1 MSFFVS
7 ETLINTSMTTS
18 TSPLNRQPTK
28 LDYSSPTQFRFL
40 INQLPKVQYFTVAAN
55 IPGITLGE
63 GVFNTPLKDIPLL
76 GDKLTY
82 EDLTI
87 TFIVDEN
94 LENYIEMHT
103 WLTAIGFPKD
113 RSQFREFRSETSNVK
128 TSTRGE
134 SKDIGDVKAST
145 PELSMTS
152 DAVMTILTNKNNPV
166 VECRFADV
174 FPTSLSGLT
183 YSQNQTDV
191 EYLTAEVNFKYQ
203 IYEIVTL

>member
-1 MSFFVS
+1 
-7 ETLINTSMTTS
+7 MTTE
-18 TSPLNRQPTK
+18 TSPLNRQPTA

-40 INQLPKVQYFTVAAN
+40 INQLPKVQYFTTEAN

-63 GVFNTPLKDIPLL
+63 GQFNTPLKDIELL

-103 WLTAIGFPKD
+103 WLTGIGFPKD
-113 RSQFREFRSETSNVK
+113 RSQFREFRSVTSNMS
-128 TSTRGE
+128 TRTRGE
-134 SKDIGDVKAST
+134 SKDIGDVRAST
-145 PELSMTS
+145 PELAMTS
-152 DAVMTILTNKNNPV
+152 DSVLTILTNKNNPV
-166 VECRFADV
+166 VECRFRDV

-191 EYLTAEVNFKYQ
+191 EYLTAAVTFKYT

>member
-1 MSFFVS
+1 
-7 ETLINTSMTTS
+7 MTTE
-18 TSPLNRQPTK
+18 TSPLNRQPTA

-40 INQLPKVQYFTVAAN
+40 INQLPKVQYFTTEAN

-63 GVFNTPLKDIPLL
+63 GTYNTPLKDLPLL

-82 EDLTI
+82 DDLTI

-103 WLTAIGFPKD
+103 WLTGIGFPKD
-113 RSQFREFRSETSNVK
+113 RKQFSEFRGITSNMSVK
-128 TSTRGE
+128 TRGE
-134 SKDIGDVKAST
+134 SNDIGDVRAST
-145 PELSMTS
+145 PELAMTS
-152 DAVMTILTNKNNPV
+152 DSVLTILTNKNNPV

-191 EYLTAEVNFKYQ
+191 EYLTATVNFKYKL
-203 IYEIVTL
+203 YEIITL

>member
-1 MSFFVS
+1 MA
-7 ETLINTSMTTS
+7 NTI
-18 TSPLNRQPTK
+18 NRQPTV

-40 INQLPKVQYFTVAAN
+40 INQLPKVQYFTTEAN
-55 IPGITLGE
+55 IPGITLDEMEFG
-63 GVFNTPLKDIPLL
+63 TPLKNIPLM
-76 GDKLTY
+76 GTKLTY
-82 EDLTI
+82 DDLAI

-113 RSQFREFRSETSNVK
+113 RKQFADFRSTTSN
-128 TSTRGE
+128 TPTIQRGE
-134 SKDIGDVKAST
+134 SKDIGDVRAST

-152 DAVMTILTNKNNPV
+152 DAIMTILTNKNNPV
-166 VECRFADV
+166 VECRFRDV
-174 FPTSLSGLT
+174 FPTSLSGLD

-191 EYLTAEVNFKYQ
+191 EYLTATVNFKYQ

>member
-1 MSFFVS
+1 MA
-7 ETLINTSMTTS
+7 TI
-18 TSPLNRQPTK
+18 TSPLSRQPTA

-40 INQLPKVQYFTVAAN
+40 INQLPKVQYFTTEGN
-55 IPGITLGE
+55 IPSITLDELELG
-63 GVFNTPLKDIPLL
+63 TPLKNIPLM
-76 GDKLTY
+76 GSKLEY
-82 EDLTI
+82 EDLSI

-94 LENYIEMHT
+94 LENYIEIHT

-113 RSQFREFRSETSNVK
+113 KSQFTDFRSKTSNVK
-128 TSTRGE
+128 TSSRGE
-134 SKDIGDVKAST
+134 SKDIGDVRAST
-145 PELSMTS
+145 PELAMYS
-152 DAVMTILTNKNNPV
+152 DATMTILTNKNNPI

-191 EYLTAEVNFKYQ
+191 EYLTATVTFKYK

>member
-1 MSFFVS
+1 
-7 ETLINTSMTTS
+7 MTTE
-18 TSPLNRQPTK
+18 TSPLNRQPTA

-40 INQLPKVQYFTVAAN
+40 INQLPKVQYFTTEAN

-63 GVFNTPLKDIPLL
+63 GTYNTPLKDLPLL

-82 EDLTI
+82 DDLTI

-113 RSQFREFRSETSNVK
+113 RKQFSDFRSTTSNTK

-134 SKDIGDVKAST
+134 SKDIGDVKAAT
-145 PELSMTS
+145 PETSMTS
-152 DAVMTILTNKNNPV
+152 DAVLTILTNKNNPV
-166 VECRFADV
+166 VECRFANV
-174 FPTSLSGLT
+174 FPTSLSGLS

-191 EYLTAEVNFKYQ
+191 EYLTATVNFKYT
-203 IYEIVTL
+203 IYEIITL

>member
-1 MSFFVS
+1 
-7 ETLINTSMTTS
+7 MTTE
-18 TSPLNRQPTK
+18 TSPLNRQPTA

-40 INQLPKVQYFTVAAN
+40 INQLPKVQYFTTEAN

-63 GVFNTPLKDIPLL
+63 GTFATPLKDLPLL

-82 EDLTI
+82 DDLTI

-103 WLTAIGFPKD
+103 WLTGIGFPKD
-113 RSQFREFRSETSNVK
+113 RSQFKDFRSTTSNMS
-128 TSTRGE
+128 TTTRGE
-134 SKDIGDVKAST
+134 SKDIGDVRAST
-145 PELSMTS
+145 PELAMTS
-152 DAVMTILTNKNNPV
+152 DSVMTILTNKNNPV
-166 VECRFADV
+166 VECRFKDV

-191 EYLTAEVNFKYQ
+191 DYLTATVNFKYK
-203 IYEIVTL
+203 IYEIITL

>member
-1 MSFFVS
+1 
-7 ETLINTSMTTS
+7 MTTE
-18 TSPLNRQPTK
+18 TSPLNRQPTA

-40 INQLPKVQYFTVAAN
+40 INQLPKVQYFTTEAN

-63 GVFNTPLKDIPLL
+63 GQFNTPLKDIELL

-103 WLTAIGFPKD
+103 WLTGIGFPKD
-113 RSQFREFRSETSNVK
+113 RKQFRDFRSTTSNTK

-145 PELSMTS
+145 PELAMAS
-152 DAVMTILTNKNNPV
+152 DAVLTILTNKNNPV

-191 EYLTAEVNFKYQ
+191 EYLTATVNFKYK
-203 IYEIVTL
+203 IYEIITL

>member
-1 MSFFVS
+1 
-7 ETLINTSMTTS
+7 MTTE
-18 TSPLNRQPTK
+18 TSPLNRQPTA

-40 INQLPKVQYFTVAAN
+40 INQLPKVQYFTTEAN

-63 GVFNTPLKDIPLL
+63 GTYNTPLKDLPLL

-82 EDLTI
+82 DDLTI

-103 WLTAIGFPKD
+103 WLTGIGFPKD
-113 RSQFREFRSETSNVK
+113 RKQFSEFRSATSNMSVK
-128 TSTRGE
+128 TRGE
-134 SKDIGDVKAST
+134 SNDIGDVRAST
-145 PELSMTS
+145 PELAMTS
-152 DAVMTILTNKNNPV
+152 DSVMTILTNKNNPV
-166 VECRFADV
+166 VECRFKDV

-191 EYLTAEVNFKYQ
+191 DYLTATVNFKYK
-203 IYEIVTL
+203 IYEIITI

>member
-94 LENYIEMHT
+94 LENYVEMHT
-103 WLTAIGFPKD
+103 WLTSIGFPND
-113 RSQFREFRSETSNVK
+113 RSQFANFRSATSNVA
-128 TSTRGE
+128 TNTRGE

-145 PELSMTS
+145 PERAMYS

-191 EYLTAEVNFKYQ
+191 DYLTATVSFKYQ

>member
-1 MSFFVS
+1 MAT
-7 ETLINTSMTTS
+7 ETTFS
-18 TSPLNRQPTK
+18 RQPTK

-40 INQLPKVQYFTVAAN
+40 INQLPKVEYFTTEAN

-63 GVFNTPLKDIPLL
+63 GQFNTPFKDIELL

-82 EDLTI
+82 EDLAI
-87 TFIVDEN
+87 SFIVDEN
-94 LENYIEMHT
+94 LENYIEIHT
-103 WLTAIGFPKD
+103 WLTAIGFPSD
-113 RSQFREFRSETSNVK
+113 RKQFSDFRSTTSNTK

-134 SKDIGDVKAST
+134 SKDIGKVGATT
-145 PELSMTS
+145 PEISMTS
-152 DAVMTILTNKNNPV
+152 DAVLTILTNKNNPV

-191 EYLTAEVNFKYQ
+191 EYLTATVNFKYK
-203 IYEIVTL
+203 IYEIHTL

>member
-1 MSFFVS
+1 
-7 ETLINTSMTTS
+7 MTTE
-18 TSPLNRQPTK
+18 TSPLNRQPTA

-40 INQLPKVQYFTVAAN
+40 INQLPKVQYFTTEAN

-63 GVFNTPLKDIPLL
+63 GTYATPLKDLPLL

-82 EDLTI
+82 DDLTI

-103 WLTAIGFPKD
+103 WLTGIGFPKD
-113 RSQFREFRSETSNVK
+113 RKQFSEFRSVTSNMS
-128 TSTRGE
+128 TTTRGE

-145 PELSMTS
+145 PELAMTS

-183 YSQNQTDV
+183 YSQNQTYV
-191 EYLTAEVNFKYQ
+191 EYLTADVNFKYQ
-203 IYEIVTL
+203 IYEIKTL

>member
-1 MSFFVS
+1 
-7 ETLINTSMTTS
+7 MTTE
-18 TSPLNRQPTK
+18 TSPLNRQPTA

-40 INQLPKVQYFTVAAN
+40 INQLPKVQYFTTEAN

-63 GVFNTPLKDIPLL
+63 GQLNTPLKDIPLL

-82 EDLTI
+82 EDLSI

-103 WLTAIGFPKD
+103 WLTGIGFPKD
-113 RSQFREFRSETSNVK
+113 RSQFSTFRSTTSNVK
-128 TSTRGE
+128 TSTRGV
-134 SKDIGDVKAST
+134 SKDIGDVRAST
-145 PELSMTS
+145 PELAMFS
-152 DAVMTILTNKNNPV
+152 DATMTILTNKNNPV

-191 EYLTAEVNFKYQ
+191 EYLTATVSFKYK
-203 IYEIVTL
+203 IYEIHTL

>member
-1 MSFFVS
+1 
-7 ETLINTSMTTS
+7 MTTE
-18 TSPLNRQPTK
+18 TSPLNRQPTA

-40 INQLPKVQYFTVAAN
+40 INQLPKVQYFTTEAN
-55 IPGITLGE
+55 IPGISIGD
-63 GVFNTPLKDIPLL
+63 GVMNTPLKDIPLL

-82 EDLTI
+82 DDLTI

-103 WLTAIGFPKD
+103 WLTSIGFPKN
-113 RSQFREFRSETSNVK
+113 RSQFSDFRSSTSNVA
-128 TSTRGE
+128 TATRGE
-134 SKDIGDVKAST
+134 SKDIGDVRATT
-145 PELSMTS
+145 PELAMTS

-174 FPTSLSGLT
+174 FPTSLTSLT

-191 EYLTAEVNFKYQ
+191 EYLTASVTFKYK
-203 IYEIVTL
+203 IYEIHTL

>member
-1 MSFFVS
+1 
-7 ETLINTSMTTS
+7 MTTE
-18 TSPLNRQPTK
+18 TSPLNRQPTA

-40 INQLPKVQYFTVAAN
+40 INQLPKVQYFTTEASV
-55 IPGITLGE
+55 PGITLTE
-63 GVFNTPLKDIPLL
+63 GQFNTPLKDIELL

-87 TFIVDEN
+87 KFIVDEN

-103 WLTAIGFPKD
+103 WLTGIGFPKD
-113 RSQFREFRSETSNVK
+113 RNQFSEFRSVTSNMS
-128 TSTRGE
+128 TTTRGE
-134 SKDIGDVKAST
+134 SKDIGDVRAST
-145 PELSMTS
+145 PELAMTS

-166 VECRFADV
+166 VECRFKDV

-191 EYLTAEVNFKYQ
+191 DYLTADVNFKYT

>member
-1 MSFFVS
+1 
-7 ETLINTSMTTS
+7 MTTE
-18 TSPLNRQPTK
+18 TSPLSRQPTA

-40 INQLPKVQYFTVAAN
+40 INQLPKVQYFTTEGN
-55 IPGITLGE
+55 IPSITLDELELG
-63 GVFNTPLKDIPLL
+63 TPLKNIPLM
-76 GDKLTY
+76 GSKLEY
-82 EDLTI
+82 EDLSI

-94 LENYIEMHT
+94 LENYIEIHT

-113 RSQFREFRSETSNVK
+113 KSQFTDFRSKTSNVK
-128 TSTRGE
+128 TSSRGE
-134 SKDIGDVKAST
+134 SKDIGDVRAST
-145 PELSMTS
+145 PELAMYS
-152 DAVMTILTNKNNPV
+152 DATMTILTNKNNPI

-191 EYLTAEVNFKYQ
+191 EYLTATVTFKYK

>member
-1 MSFFVS
+1 
-7 ETLINTSMTTS
+7 MTTE
-18 TSPLNRQPTK
+18 TSPLNRQPTA
-28 LDYSSPTQFRFL
+28 LDYTSPTQFRFL
-40 INQLPKVQYFTVAAN
+40 INQLPKVQYFTTEAN

-63 GVFNTPLKDIPLL
+63 GTFSTPLKDLTLL
-76 GDKLTY
+76 GDKLSY
-82 EDLTI
+82 DDLTI
-87 TFIVDEN
+87 SFIVDEN

-103 WLTAIGFPKD
+103 WLTSIGFPKD
-113 RSQFREFRSETSNVK
+113 RKQFSDFRSTTSNVA
-128 TSTRGE
+128 TATRGE
-134 SKDIGDVKAST
+134 SKDIGDVRATT
-145 PELSMTS
+145 PELAMTS

-203 IYEIVTL
+203 IYEIITL